1 MKISL
6 KAKLLIM
13 FFLFISVPLT
23 MLGWVSIQK
32 TSSSMQAITEQTINE
47 VISGTAKN
55 MNEDIEAV
63 DRDVSILSKN
73 PSFTNLVI
81 GIEASRVDVFNYLNS
96 VQKEN
101 SKLIETLIVTDANGK
116 AVTTNESQN
125 TNTDFSDREYVQET
139 LKGNNSI
146 SKSILISKVTGNPI
160 IAIAHPLKISDKV
173 VGTVIAVISFNELAK
188 NVLEVKIGKT
198 GYAYMINKDG
208 LIISHPAQD
217 KVFKENLSDTSS
229 TELKAVVEK
238 MKTGTAGT
246 GYYTYESIKKYVQF
260 IPVGNWVLAVTEPY
274 DEIMEVPNSIRNYTI
289 VFTSIVLILSI
300 IIVYFMAT
308 RSIINPIKQ
317 LEKLMDKAGLGDL
330 TVRADIKTKDELQ
343 NLGESFNDMIKH
355 QSEIITHVR
364 ISAEELAASS
374 EEISASTEEISASTE
389 VVTANMQEV
398 DESLQNQNKMI
409 LETSEVLV
417 QLSSLVQIAQNKAST
432 TKNNSNHTMD
442 VAKTGRIKVKETV
455 LAINNINKAST
466 ETEVALNS
474 LEELSSKIVGIISTI
489 NGISEQTNLLAL
501 NAAIEAARAGEHGR
515 GFSVVAEEVRKLS
528 EQSSVGAKE
537 ITLLVNNMVGEI
549 RRAVETM
556 NNGKEAVDTGVVVV
570 NETDKAFID
579 IINSVEQ
586 IVNDIEQIVEVTKD
600 EVANSDKII
609 KLIDSVA
616 TTTENTARNGHE
628 VAVTAEEQCSM
639 ILNITESSQ
648 VTSSMAMNLNAL
660 VEKFIVEV
668 KR

>member
-13 FFLFISVPLT
+13 FFLFISIPLT
-23 MLGWVSIQK
+23 MLGGVSIQK
-32 TSSSMQAITEQTINE
+32 TSSSMQGITEQEISTIVQSTANE
-47 VISGTAKN
+47 
-55 MNEDIEAV
+55 MNITIDAV
-63 DRDVSILSKN
+63 DRNISILSKN
-73 PSFTNLVI
+73 PSITNLAMGV
-81 GIEASRVDVFNYLNS
+81 EASRSDVYNYLVS

-101 SKLIETLIVTDANGK
+101 SKTIESLIVTDANGK
-116 AVTTNESQN
+116 AIINNAAQN
-125 TNTDFSDREYVQET
+125 TNTDLSDRQYIQEA

-146 SKSILISKVTGNPI
+146 SKDILISKVTGNPI
-160 IAIAHPLKISDKV
+160 ISIAHPLKIDDKV
-173 VGTVIAVISFNELAK
+173 VGIIVGTIPFQVISNHAT
-188 NVLEVKIGKT
+188 EVKIGKT

-208 LIISHPAQD
+208 LFISHPVKD
-217 KVFKENLSDTSS
+217 KVFKENLGDS
-229 TELKAVVEK
+229 TNADLKLLVEK
-238 MKTGTAGT
+238 MKAGETGT
-246 GYYTYESIKKYVQF
+246 GYYNYNGVKKIMGFMSVN
-260 IPVGNWVLAVTEPY
+260 NWVLAVTEPY
-274 DEIMEVPNSIRNYTI
+274 DEIMEAPNSIRNFSI
-289 VFTSIVLILSI
+289 IFISIVLILSM

-317 LEKLMDKAGLGDL
+317 LEKLMDKAGHGDL
-330 TVRADIKTKDELQ
+330 TVRADIKTKDEFQ
-343 NLGESFNDMIKH
+343 NLGESFNDMIKN
-355 QSEIITHVR
+355 QSEIITQVR

-417 QLSSLVQIAQNKAST
+417 QFSSLVQIAQNKAST

-442 VAKTGRIKVKETV
+442 VAKTGRIKVEETV

-466 ETEVALNS
+466 ETEVALNA

-528 EQSSVGAKE
+528 EESSVGAKE
-537 ITLLVNNMVGEI
+537 ITLLVNNMAGEI

-556 NNGKEAVDTGVVVV
+556 NNGKEAVDNGVIVV

-600 EVANSDKII
+600 EVANSDKIV

-616 TTTENTARNGHE
+616 TTTENTARNAHE

-648 VTSSMAMNLNAL
+648 VTSSMAMNLNSL